1 MKDEAE
7 KSFAR
12 DKKRMKKLLKLLNQR
27 RANEDKK

>member
-1 MKDEAE
+1 MNEAE

-12 DKKRMKKLLKLLNQR
+12 DKKRMKKLLKLLIQR